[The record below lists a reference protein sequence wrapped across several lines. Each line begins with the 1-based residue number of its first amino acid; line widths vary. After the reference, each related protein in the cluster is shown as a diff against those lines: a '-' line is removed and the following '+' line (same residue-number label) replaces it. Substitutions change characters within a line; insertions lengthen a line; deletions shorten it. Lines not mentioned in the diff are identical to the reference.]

1 MKESDLL
8 TLITNEEHK
17 ALGQQYGELSRER
30 EKALDYY
37 FGRPFGNEVEG
48 RSQIISTDV
57 RDSIEGILPILL
69 DIFTSSKEAVQFE
82 PQGPEDEKQAKQATD
97 LCNYIFYRQNNGF
110 LILYQWFKDALL
122 QKNGIVKW
130 WYEEYTDSK
139 KEEYEGLTEE
149 ELTLVLSEPGAELVG
164 AEVDEEGTLEVEI
177 RYTNKTGKVCI
188 KNVPPEE
195 FLISASHNSICLQD
209 AAFVGHRTKKTISEL
224 KKEGFDTEGL
234 NGDDD
239 SLESSPEYLA
249 RRNYDEEVLETD
261 DSQDP
266 TMRRVW
272 VSECYV
278 RTDFDGDGKAELRKV
293 IRCGSKILENEEVD
307 HVPFAAITPIVMC
320 HRFFGMSMADQTM
333 DIQMHKS
340 VLWRQMMDNLYLTN
354 NPRVEVVENQVELD
368 DLLTGRVGGV
378 IRVKQP
384 GMTKPFETRFVA
396 QASFPMLEY
405 LDAAKENR
413 SGVTRYNQGSDADSL
428 NKTATGVSRI
438 MDAAMMRSKLI
449 ARVFAETGVV
459 DLFKGILRTITRY
472 STQPMQIRLNNEFTV
487 IDPRQWSHMWD
498 MTVNVGLGTGDKT
511 QQLMNLQTVAAQQMM
526 LRQGGVPWVTDQN
539 LYNMAKKT
547 AELAGFPHEGIFFT
561 DPSQIPPQEPQPSP
575 EELQM
580 QAEMQKEQE
589 ARQFEMQSKQAEMEL
604 KSSET
609 EAQML
614 IEKYKADL
622 KAQTD
627 IQIAMIKERG
637 AQERDAMNIQS
648 QAQLK
653 VFEANNAQNQSD
665 GMKAEIGNGLGMLG
679 QQLVQ
684 VSENLLR
691 LEEAQLQQKE
701 VMGQIISVI
710 TGDREIVR
718 GEDDEPVGIKIIPS
732 SLKKLPSG
740 PITQN
745 VRGSNVGD

>member
-1 MKESDLL
+1 MKENDLL
-8 TLITNEEHK
+8 GLIKKEEFK
-17 ALGQQYGELSRER
+17 ALGQQYGELARER

-37 FGRPFGNEVEG
+37 FGRPFGDEVEG

-82 PQGPEDEKQAKQATD
+82 PQGPEDEQQAKQATD
-97 LCNYIFYRQNNGF
+97 LCNYVFYRQNNGF
-110 LILYQWFKDALL
+110 LVLYQWFKDALL

-130 WYEEYTDSK
+130 WYEDYEDSK
-139 KEEYEGLTEE
+139 KEEYEGLN
-149 ELTLVLSEPGAELVG
+149 ELELNALLSQPG
-164 AEVDEEGTLEVEI
+164 VEI
-177 RYTNKTGKVCI
+177 LEAETDENGLVEIKIRVKNKTGKVCI

-195 FLISASHNSICLQD
+195 FLISANHNSVCVQD
-209 AAFVGHRTKKTISEL
+209 ADFVAHRCKKTISEL
-224 KKEGFDTEGL
+224 KKMGYDVSDVQ
-234 NGDDD
+234 GDDD

-249 RRNYDEEVLETD
+249 RRHYDEEVMETESSD
-261 DSQDP
+261 E
-266 TMRRVW
+266 TMRRIW
-272 VSECYV
+272 VTEAYI
-278 RTDFDGDGKAELRKV
+278 RTDFDGDGVAELRKV
-293 IRCGSKILENEEVD
+293 IKTGNKVLENEEVD
-307 HVPFAAITPIVMC
+307 HIPFAAITPIVMC
-320 HRFFGMSMADQTM
+320 HRFFGLSMADQTM
-333 DIQMHKS
+333 DIQRHKS

-368 DLLTGRVGGV
+368 DLLVGRVGGV

-405 LDAAKENR
+405 LDSAKENR

-459 DLFKGILRTITRY
+459 ELFKGILKTLTKY
-472 STQPMQIRLNNEFTV
+472 STQPMQVRLTNGFTV
-487 IDPRQWSHMWD
+487 IDPRQWSTMWD

-511 QQLMNLQTVAAQQMM
+511 QQLMNLQTVAVQQQTLRAAGAQ
-526 LRQGGVPWVTDQN
+526 WITDQN

-561 DPSQIPPQEPQPSP
+561 DPQTIQPQEGPSP
-575 EELQM
+575 EEMALQAQM
-580 QAEMQKEQE
+580 QQEKE
-589 ARQFEMQSKQAEMEL
+589 KQAFDAEVKSAEL
-604 KSSET
+604 QQKAEQT
-609 EAQML
+609 EAQFQ

-622 KAQTD
+622 QAQTQLA
-627 IQIAMIKERG
+627 IEEMKLRG
-637 AQERDAMNIQS
+637 QQEMDAMKIES
-648 QAQLK
+648 EAQFRIFEQNNRMNESEGLK
-653 VFEANNAQNQSD
+653 NEFGQ
-665 GMKAEIGNGLGMLG
+665 GIGMLG

-684 VSENLLR
+684 VSENLLK
-691 LEEAQLQQKE
+691 LEEAQLQQQE

-710 TGDREIVR
+710 TGDREILR
-718 GEDDEPVGIKIIPS
+718 GEDDEPMGIRIIPS
-732 SLKKLPSG
+732 QLRSLPEG

-745 VRGSNVGD
+745 VLRGA

>member
-1 MKESDLL
+1 MKKSDLL
-8 TLITNEEHK
+8 TLIKNEEFK

-37 FGRPFGNEVEG
+37 FARPFGNEVEG

-57 RDSIEGILPILL
+57 RDAIEGILPILL
-69 DIFTSSKEAVQFE
+69 DIFTSSKEAVVFE
-82 PQGPEDEKQAKQATD
+82 PQGPEDELQAKQATD
-97 LCNYIFYRQNNGF
+97 LCNYVFYRQNNGF
-110 LILYQWFKDALL
+110 LVLYQWFKDALL

-139 KEEYEGLTEE
+139 KETYKGLNELELMTLLNQPGVEVVGQEVEE
-149 ELTLVLSEPGAELVG
+149 
-164 AEVDEEGTLEVEI
+164 DGTLEIEI
-177 RYTNKTGKVCI
+177 RTSNKSGKVCVQ
-188 KNVPPEE
+188 NVPPEE
-195 FLISASHNSICLQD
+195 FLISSSHNSISIQD
-209 AAFVGHRTKKTISEL
+209 APFIAHRSKKTVSEM
-224 KKEGFDTEGL
+224 KKLGYEVSDL
-234 NGDDD
+234 SGDDD

-249 RRNYDEEVLETD
+249 RRQYDEEVMETD
-261 DSQDP
+261 PSDDS
-266 TMRRVW
+266 MRRVW
-272 VSECYV
+272 VSECYI
-278 RTDFDGDGKAELRKV
+278 RTDFDDDGIAELRKV
-293 IRCGSKILENEEVD
+293 IKCGSQILENEEVD
-307 HVPFAAITPIVMC
+307 HIPFAAITPIIMC
-320 HRFFGMSMADQTM
+320 HRFFGLSMADQTM

-354 NPRVEVVENQVELD
+354 NPRTEAVENQVELD
-368 DLLTGRVGGV
+368 DLLVSRVGGV
-378 IRVKQP
+378 VRVKQP
-384 GMTKPFETRFVA
+384 GMVRPLETRFVA

-405 LDAAKENR
+405 LDGAKENR

-459 DLFKGILRTITRY
+459 ELFKGILKTLTKY
-472 STQPMQIRLNNEFTV
+472 STQPMQIRLNNRFEV

-511 QQLMNLQTVAAQQMM
+511 QQLMQLQTVAVMQQN
-526 LRQGGVPWVTDQN
+526 LRAAGAPWVTDQN

-547 AELAGFPHEGIFFT
+547 AELAGHPHEGVFFT
-561 DPSQIPPQEPQPSP
+561 DPSMIEPPPPQPSP
-575 EELQM
+575 EEIQM
-580 QAEMQKEQE
+580 QAEMQKEQQKMQVEME
-589 ARQFEMQSKQAEMEL
+589 AKQAELEM
-604 KSSET
+604 KSQET
-609 EAQML
+609 EASFM

-622 KAQTD
+622 DAQTRLA
-627 IQIAMIKERG
+627 IEQMKLQGSQEIEAMKV
-637 AQERDAMNIQS
+637 QS

-691 LEEAQLQQKE
+691 LEEAQLQQQE

-732 SLKKLPSG
+732 SLKQLPSG

-745 VRGSNVGD
+745 VRGSNVGN